1 MTAEFTP
8 APTQSSHA
16 DEHVASRRGFV
27 AAAVTM
33 AAVANAGSRAE
44 AQATSNSRFFN
55 PDGMSK
61 PAQYSHVV
69 EVTGPNRTIYIAGQT
84 GADAGGKVS
93 SDFRAQATQV
103 YENLRMALASVGA
116 GFEHVVKT
124 NNYLTNIPTQIP
136 ILREIRDKYL
146 NKGGLP
152 ASTTVQVSGLASPE
166 YMIEV
171 EVIAVLPLKT

>member
-1 MTAEFTP
+1 MSAEFTER
-8 APTQSSHA
+8 TQCTP
-16 DEHVASRRGFV
+16 EEPIASRRGFV

-33 AAVANAGSRAE
+33 AAAANAASRAD
-44 AQATSNSRFFN
+44 AQASSNARFFN

-84 GADAGGKVS
+84 GADASGKVS
-93 SDFRAQATQV
+93 ADFRTQATQV
-103 YENLRMALASVGA
+103 YENIKTALASVGA

-124 NNYLTNIPTQIP
+124 NNYLTNIPAQIP

-152 ASTTVQVSGLASPE
+152 ASTTVQVSGLANPE

>member
-1 MTAEFTP
+1 MTAEFTAATP
-8 APTQSSHA
+8 QAVAGEPI
-16 DEHVASRRGFV
+16 ASRRGFV

-33 AAVANAGSRAE
+33 AAVANAGSKAE
-44 AQATSNSRFFN
+44 AQAVSNARFFN
-55 PDGMSK
+55 PEGMSK

-69 EVTGPNRTIYIAGQT
+69 EVTGPTRTIYISGQT
-84 GADAGGKVS
+84 GTDASGKVS
-93 SDFRAQATQV
+93 PDFRVQATQV
-103 YENLRMALASVGA
+103 YENIRMALASVGA

-124 NNYLTNIPTQIP
+124 NNYLTNIPAQIP

-152 ASTTVQVSGLASPE
+152 ASTTVQVSGLANPA

>member
-1 MTAEFTP
+1 MLMGAG
-8 APTQSSHA
+8 
-16 DEHVASRRGFV
+16 VL
-27 AAAVTM
+27 AAAGGG
-33 AAVANAGSRAE
+33 APLAH
-44 AQATSNSRFFN
+44 AQGVPSNLKFSN
-55 PDGMSK
+55 PDGIAK
-61 PAQYSHVV
+61 PAGYTHVV
-69 EVTGPNRTIYIAGQT
+69 EMTGPGRTIYIAGQLGYDAT
-84 GADAGGKVS
+84 GKRVGEPG
-93 SDFRAQATQV
+93 DFSAQATQV
-103 YENLRMALASVGA
+103 FENLKTALTSVGA